1 MSGNH
6 HEPRPTFRDLQARR
20 VRWQTGLPD
29 HVARVIACHVF
40 GEARQ

>member
-1 MSGNH
+1 MSSNH

-29 HVARVIACHVF
+29 HVARVIARHVF